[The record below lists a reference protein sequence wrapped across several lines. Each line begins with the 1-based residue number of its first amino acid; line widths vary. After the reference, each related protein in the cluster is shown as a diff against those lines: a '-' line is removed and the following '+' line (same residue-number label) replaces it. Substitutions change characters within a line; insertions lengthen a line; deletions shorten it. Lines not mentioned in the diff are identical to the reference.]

1 MCRTASRKNTDMI
14 SIDLTGKVALITGA
28 SQGIGSQ
35 VARTF
40 HRAGA
45 TVVLNHLGT
54 PGTMSDAQAL
64 ADELNLLRT
73 DSASIIAADVST
85 PEQVQSMMGDIQARH
100 GGLDYLINNAAII
113 KDRTIAKMGL
123 DEWDAVIDV
132 NLSGVFYCCKYA
144 LEVMRDHGAIVSFG
158 SIAAIQGFFGQANY
172 AAAKSG
178 VQAMMRVL
186 SREAARKQIRANAI
200 APGVIDTAMAA
211 TIPENVRAEMIKNV
225 PLARF
230 GTTEEVANVVL
241 FLCSPLA
248 SYVTGQTIEI
258 NGGWRG

>member
-1 MCRTASRKNTDMI
+1 MI
-14 SIDLTGKVALITGA
+14 PIDLSGKVALITGA
-28 SQGIGSQ
+28 SQGIGAQ
-35 VARTF
+35 IARTF

-45 TVVLNHLGT
+45 TVVLNH
-54 PGTMSDAQAL
+54 PGLDNTAADAQAL
-64 ADELNLLRT
+64 ADELNVHRT
-73 DSASIIAADVST
+73 DSAVVIAADVSR
-85 PEQVQSMMGDIQARH
+85 PDQMQAMMGQVQAQC
-100 GGLDYLINNAAII
+100 GGLDFLVNNAAII

-132 NLSGVFYCCKYA
+132 NLSGVFYGCKYA
-144 LEVMRDHGAIVSFG
+144 LEIMREGGAIVSFG

-172 AAAKSG
+172 ASAKAG

-186 SREAARKQIRANAI
+186 SREAAKRNIRANAV
-200 APGVIDTAMAA
+200 APGVIDTSMAA
-211 TIPENVRAEMIKNV
+211 TIPEAVRAEMLKNV

-248 SYVTGQTIEI
+248 SYVTGQTLEI

>member
-1 MCRTASRKNTDMI
+1 MSIT
-14 SIDLTGKVALITGA
+14 IDLTGKIALITGA
-28 SQGIGSQ
+28 SQGIGAQ

-40 HRAGA
+40 HAAGA
-45 TVVLNHLGT
+45 TVVLNH
-54 PGTMSDAQAL
+54 PGFDNTRVDAEVIAS
-64 ADELNLLRT
+64 ELNLLRT
-73 DSASIIAADVST
+73 DSAVVIDADVSK
-85 PEQVQSMMGDIQARH
+85 PEAVQSMMRQITAAY
-100 GGLDYLINNAAII
+100 GGLDYLVNNAAII
-113 KDRTIAKMGL
+113 KDRTLAKMAL
-123 DEWDAVIDV
+123 EEWDAVIDV

-144 LEVMRDHGAIVSFG
+144 LEIMRDHGAVVSFG

-172 AAAKSG
+172 ASAKAG

-186 SREAARKQIRANAI
+186 SREGAKRNIRANAI

-211 TIPENVRAEMIKNV
+211 TIPEAVRAEMLKNV

-230 GTTEEVANVVL
+230 GTVEEVANVVL

>member
-1 MCRTASRKNTDMI
+1 MI

-54 PGTMSDAQAL
+54 PGTTVDAQTL

-73 DSASIIAADVST
+73 DSASIIAADVAQ
-85 PEQVQSMMGDIQARH
+85 PEQVQTMMGEIQARH
-100 GGLDYLINNAAII
+100 GGLDYLVNNAAII

-123 DEWDAVIDV
+123 EEWDAVIDV

-144 LEVMRDHGAIVSFG
+144 LEIMRDHGAIVSFG

-178 VQAMMRVL
+178 VQAMMR
-186 SREAARKQIRANAI
+186 EAARKQIRANAI

-211 TIPENVRAEMIKNV
+211 TIPENVRAEMLKNV

>member
-1 MCRTASRKNTDMI
+1 MMRQIK
-14 SIDLTGKVALITGA
+14 
-28 SQGIGSQ
+28 
-35 VARTF
+35 
-40 HRAGA
+40 
-45 TVVLNHLGT
+45 TV
-54 PGTMSDAQAL
+54 
-64 ADELNLLRT
+64 
-73 DSASIIAADVST
+73 
-85 PEQVQSMMGDIQARH
+85 H
-100 GGLDYLINNAAII
+100 GGLDFLINNAAII
-113 KDRTIAKMGL
+113 KDRTIARMDL
-123 DEWDAVIDV
+123 AEWDAVIDV

-144 LEVMRDHGAIVSFG
+144 LEAMRDHGAIVSFG

-172 AAAKSG
+172 ASAKAG

-186 SREAARKQIRANAI
+186 SREAAKRHIRANAI

-211 TIPENVRAEMIKNV
+211 TIPENVRAEMLKNV
-225 PLARF
+225 PLGRF